1 MSTDV
6 NECSV
11 SPSVCHVNA
20 ICQNNVGS
28 YVCSCNNGFAGD
40 GKTCTGNKIAPS
52 IFVIFALLS
61 IFIEKAQYKY

>member
-20 ICQNNVGS
+20 NCQNNVGS
-28 YVCSCNNGFAGD
+28 YVCSCNTGFAGD